1 MSYKIGILIPST
13 TKGIDCESY
22 KDTFLYKLFLKSFIK
37 SYDKK
42 YGEKDLIYTIY
53 VIVDDDDKI
62 YSNEF
67 EKKKIISFV
76 NLVKNVSIQFI
87 SSDGINKGWVTK
99 MWNRAFKK
107 AYDDGCDY
115 FYQCGDDIEF
125 LDKEWVIECIKAM
138 ERHKNIG
145 ITGPIDWGREQH
157 KMANNGQGKFI
168 LTQTFVSRKHMEIF
182 GFYFPEEIK
191 NWFCDD
197 WITYVYISK
206 NKYWPIQKRILNKGG
221 DPRYE
226 PEGRGEE
233 FQHTTK
239 KCAHLINK
247 YNKLIQ

>member
-13 TKGIDCESY
+13 TKGLNCKSY
-22 KDTFLYKLFLKSFIK
+22 KDTYLYKLFLKSFIK

-53 VIVDDDDKI
+53 VIVDDDDEI
-62 YSNEF
+62 YSNNS
-67 EKKKIISFV
+67 EKNKIISFV

-87 SSDGINKGWVTK
+87 SSNGISKGWVTK
-99 MWNRAFKK
+99 MWNKAFKK

-125 LDKEWVIECIKAM
+125 LDKEWTIDCIKAM
-138 ERHKNIG
+138 EIHNNTG
-145 ITGPIDWGREQH
+145 ITGPIDWGREQY
-157 KMANNGQGKFI
+157 KIANGRGKFI

-206 NKYWPIQKRILNKGG
+206 KKYWPIQKRILNKGG
-221 DPRYE
+221 EPRYE
-226 PEGRGEE
+226 PDGKGED
-233 FQHTTK
+233 FQRMTE
-239 KCAHLINK
+239 KCMKLIHK